1 MTPSPDFPLSQGESS
16 GEATSPGRAATK
28 TGADPAP
35 APDESRA
42 APSPTVG
49 DRLEL
54 LVVRAAL
61 AVFGALP
68 RRWVLQLGAW
78 IGDLFYLLDRR
89 DRHIGLVNL
98 GIAFPDKS
106 PAEHRA
112 LLRASARNLGRTVA
126 EICHFGELSAVTV
139 RDYVTVDDPTRW
151 QATLDAAAQHG
162 TLILTGHFGNF
173 ELLAYAHGLLGHP
186 ITLVHR
192 PMNNALVDKAIT
204 DLRERAGTV
213 SLPKKSAAKAALRA
227 LRRRQIIAIP
237 ADQNQTRRYGVFA
250 DLFGL
255 PASTTPGPARL
266 AMLSGAPVVPVFLVR
281 EGDSDQHRIV
291 VLPTVE
297 MVKTADRDADIV
309 ENTRRCNV
317 VFEEM
322 LRRYPEQWIWFHKRW
337 KTRPIGEP
345 RIY

>member
-1 MTPSPDFPLSQGESS
+1 VPPTP
-16 GEATSPGRAATK
+16 APGDA
-28 TGADPAP
+28 AP
-35 APDESRA
+35 APDDAPA
-42 APSPTVG
+42 APPTARE
-49 DRLEL
+49 RLEL
-54 LVVRAAL
+54 LVFRAAIGL
-61 AVFGALP
+61 FASLP
-68 RRWVLQLGAW
+68 RRLALRVGALL
-78 IGDLFYLLDRR
+78 GDLFYLLDRR
-89 DRHIGLVNL
+89 DRRTALHNL
-98 GIAFPDKS
+98 AIAFPDRT

-112 LLRASARNLGRTVA
+112 ILRASVRNLGRTGA
-126 EICHFGELSAVTV
+126 EICHLASLTPATV
-139 RDYVTVDDPTRW
+139 RDYVTVEDPVRW
-151 QATLDAAAQHG
+151 QAALERARERG
-162 TLILTGHFGNF
+162 TLILTGHFGNW

-192 PMNNALVDKAIT
+192 PMNNPLVDRAIT

-227 LRRRQIIAIP
+227 LHGHQIVAIP

-281 EGDSDQHRIV
+281 EGGSERHRIV
-291 VLPTVE
+291 VLPEVE
-297 MVKTADRDADIV
+297 LVHTGNREADVV

-317 VFEEM
+317 VFEQM

-337 KTRPIGEP
+337 KTRPPGEP

>member
-1 MTPSPDFPLSQGESS
+1 MTDPPP
-16 GEATSPGRAATK
+16 AAA
-28 TGADPAP
+28 ADAP
-35 APDESRA
+35 APPEASK
-42 APSPTVG
+42 PPTFG

-54 LVVRAAL
+54 FVFRAAIGL
-61 AVFGALP
+61 FALLP
-68 RRWVLQLGAW
+68 RRLALRVGTIL
-78 IGDLFYLLDRR
+78 GDLFYLFDRR
-89 DRHIGLVNL
+89 DRAIALTNL

-106 PAEHRA
+106 PAERRA
-112 LLRASARNLGRTVA
+112 LLRASVRNLGRTAA
-126 EICHFGELSAVTV
+126 EICHLGSLTAETI
-139 RDYVTVDDPTRW
+139 RDYVTVDDPARW
-151 QATLDAAAQHG
+151 QATLDTAAQRG

-173 ELLAYAHGLLGHP
+173 ELLAYAHGLMGHP

-192 PMNNALVDKAIT
+192 PMNNTLVDKEIT
-204 DLRERAGTV
+204 DMRERAGTT

-227 LRRRQIIAIP
+227 LRKREIVAIP

-281 EGDSDQHRIV
+281 EGDGDHHRIV
-291 VLPTVE
+291 VLPEVE
-297 MVKTADRDADIV
+297 LVKTGDREADVI

-337 KTRPIGEP
+337 KTRPVGDP